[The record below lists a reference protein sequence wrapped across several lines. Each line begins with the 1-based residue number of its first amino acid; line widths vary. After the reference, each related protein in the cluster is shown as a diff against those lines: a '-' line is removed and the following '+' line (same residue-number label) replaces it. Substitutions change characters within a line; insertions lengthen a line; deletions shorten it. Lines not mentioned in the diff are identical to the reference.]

1 LSLQAAGWHRVI
13 FSCWGIREWE
23 CKVQEMLSLL
33 VAKKKAPFFHLIHS
47 LIYVCPQK
55 DFILKNTMQ
64 RKPEEII
71 S

>member
-1 LSLQAAGWHRVI
+1 M
-13 FSCWGIREWE
+13 
-23 CKVQEMLSLL
+23 QEMLSLL